1 MRLMAED
8 QPTSTG
14 VPLSPTVGPTVTRF
28 AGAPVDIDVPERI
41 GPYRITGVLGTGG
54 MGVVL
59 RADQTEPVQR
69 EVALK
74 IIKLG
79 MDTKDVVTRF
89 EAERQALALMDHPNI
104 ARVYEAGATETGRP
118 YFAMELVRGVPL
130 TKYCDGEKLRT
141 RQRVELFI
149 QVCQAVQHA
158 HQKGVI
164 HRDLKPSNVLVTV
177 TDGRP
182 VPKVIDFGIAKAM
195 DRRLTDRTLVTE
207 LGQIIG
213 TPLYMSPEQLET
225 CLDVDTRADVYSLGV
240 MLYELLTGTLPRRA
254 EELLASTTASRVHDD
269 PPVPSL
275 RVATLAGGADDTAA
289 LRQTDR
295 NALRRELKGDL
306 DWITMKAVARERTH
320 RYETVNGLSLDLQ
333 RALKNEPIAARPPSA
348 RYRLGKFAK
357 RHKGGVAFAAAL
369 ALLVLGFAV
378 AMGIQAQRVT
388 VERDRAEREASRA
401 NAINAFLQ
409 DVLGSADPWERGS
422 RTITLADALGKA
434 TDRIGTAFAN
444 EPLTAAA
451 VRRTIAKTYSGLG
464 LYDRAEPLLQSALA
478 AQKAALGP
486 EHAELVETL
495 GEMGALRERQGRYDD
510 ALALHREALVLA
522 RRRFGEK
529 GAPVAR
535 SLLRLA
541 QALFQKGDYAES
553 ERAATEALALQRQLF
568 GPESEE
574 AAASLNVL
582 MTTAATGRADYAA
595 GDAAGRE
602 ALAIRRKRLG
612 PEHPD
617 IALTLNDLAV
627 VQLQRGDFAAAIPL
641 YEESLAMYRHLFG
654 EEHPEVASTMENLG
668 GAYFK
673 LKRYDET
680 IALLQK
686 VLAMRRTML
695 GEESMAVARTLTNMG
710 TVYTQA
716 GDYAAAEAAYRDSIG
731 RLKRTLGADHP
742 DVSIALYNLAGLFK
756 AKGDY
761 AAAEQTCREALAL
774 ALRKLGEQHP
784 HTADVRVRLGA
795 VLVAVGRYAEA
806 ETLLV
811 QGRAAREKLSGPDHG
826 NTRKAVEELV
836 KLYEAWGKPEKA
848 AALRS
853 SLPSTPDNAPPK
865 KG

>member
-1 MRLMAED
+1 MADE

-14 VPLSPTVGPTVTRF
+14 VPLAPTLGPTVTRF
-28 AGAPVDIDVPERI
+28 AGASADLDVPDRI
-41 GPYRITGVLGTGG
+41 GPYRITGVLGSGG
-54 MGVVL
+54 MGIVL

-74 IIKLG
+74 VIKVG
-79 MDTKDVVTRF
+79 MDTKDVVVRF
-89 EAERQALALMDHPNI
+89 EVERQALALMDHPNI
-104 ARVYEAGATETGRP
+104 ARVYDAGATETGRP

-141 RQRVELFI
+141 RERVALFI

-182 VPKVIDFGIAKAM
+182 VPKVIDFGIAKAT

-213 TPLYMSPEQLET
+213 TPLYMSPEQLEM

-254 EELLASTTASRVHDD
+254 EQLMAFAGASTVVDD
-269 PPVPSL
+269 PPFPSL

-295 NALRRELKGDL
+295 KALRRELKGDL
-306 DWITMKAVARERTH
+306 DWITMKAMARDRAH
-320 RYETVNGLSLDLQ
+320 RYETVNGLALDLQ
-333 RALKNEPIAARPPSA
+333 RALLNEPIAARPPSA
-348 RYRLGKFAK
+348 RYRMGKFAK

-378 AMGIQAQRVT
+378 AMGIQAQRVSR
-388 VERDRAEREASRA
+388 ERDRAEREASRA
-401 NAINAFLQ
+401 NAINTFMQ

-422 RTITLADALGKA
+422 RNITVEDALAKA
-434 TDRIGTAFAN
+434 TDRIGASFTN

-451 VRRTIAKTYSGLG
+451 IRRTIAKTYSGLG
-464 LYDRAEPLLQSALA
+464 LYDRAEPLLESALG
-478 AQKAALGP
+478 AQRAVGP
-486 EHAELVETL
+486 EPPDLPETL
-495 GEMGALRERQGRYDD
+495 GDMGALRERQARYDE
-510 ALALHREALVLA
+510 ALAFHREALALS
-522 RRRFGEK
+522 RRLFGEK
-529 GAPVAR
+529 SAPVAR
-535 SLLRLA
+535 SQLRLA
-541 QALFQKGDYAES
+541 QALFSKGDYAES

-582 MTTAATGRADYAA
+582 MTTAGTGRADYRQA
-595 GDAAGRE
+595 DALGRE

-627 VQLQRGDFAAAIPL
+627 VQLQRGDFAGAIPL
-641 YEESLAMYRHLFG
+641 YEESLGMYRHLFG
-654 EEHPEVASTMENLG
+654 EEHPEVAATMENLG

-686 VLAMRRTML
+686 VLAMRRKML
-695 GEESMAVARTLTNMG
+695 GDDHMAVARTLTNMG

-742 DVSIALYNLAGLFK
+742 DIAIALYNLAGLFK
-756 AKGDY
+756 AKGDF
-761 AAAEQTCREALAL
+761 AAAEKTCREGLL
-774 ALRKLGEQHP
+774 LSIRKLGEDHP
-784 HTADVRVRLGA
+784 KTADLRVRLGA
-795 VLVAVGRYAEA
+795 VLVAQGRYAEA
-806 ETLLV
+806 EPLLL
-811 QGRAAREKLSGPDHG
+811 QGRAAREKTGGPDHRE
-826 NTRKAVEELV
+826 TQKAVEELV

-848 AALRS
+848 AALRA
-853 SLPSTPDNAPPK
+853 SLPSAPGGTLPK